1 MKNDHYFGIFNLAGP
16 DLQVFRQVKEC
27 LTLAWDE
34 RMKVPHVIAYFFFC
48 DQGWP
53 AGLLKLMKNDLYKV
67 FLAVSAVLQNV
78 GLVQ

>member
-34 RMKVPHVIAYFFFC
+34 RMKVPHAIAYFFF
-48 DQGWP
+48 
-53 AGLLKLMKNDLYKV
+53 L
-67 FLAVSAVLQNV
+67 
-78 GLVQ
+78 

>member
-34 RMKVPHVIAYFFFC
+34 RMKVPHVIAYFFFFVI
-48 DQGWP
+48 
-53 AGLLKLMKNDLYKV
+53 KV
-67 FLAVSAVLQNV
+67 GQQDCSNL
-78 GLVQ
+78 